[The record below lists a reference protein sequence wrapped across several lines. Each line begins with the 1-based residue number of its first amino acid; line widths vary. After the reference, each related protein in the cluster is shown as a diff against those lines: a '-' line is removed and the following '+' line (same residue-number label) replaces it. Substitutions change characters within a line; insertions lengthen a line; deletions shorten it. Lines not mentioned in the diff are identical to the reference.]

1 MARLMDGPATPS
13 KPPPPRR
20 FGFGAVRAH
29 ESAMRFA
36 ALLFLLV
43 TAAAE
48 PAPAEPLHDAVD
60 AYVLYQND
68 ITDLLTADVTDE
80 AEMNQAL
87 ILAARHDPQRVAS
100 GRVAYGALTA
110 AQSPAFVAGV
120 RGRLRSAGR
129 APVIRQLRR
138 DVAYARNRPPGS
150 AEAIQLMLSSNAA
163 DTARLSAAGQRFE
176 GLGASLAS
184 LTPHADSAARD
195 VRHNNLR
202 ALAGVRRTVGAN
214 MSARV
219 HPTVLSAAPTSDPNA
234 FGGRRFWDAL
244 ANRPSPTP
252 PAFTWRETAAA
263 PNTINRMLTLAGLY
277 VTAAT
282 ESESTRVS
290 EMLSDPRTSDCLA
303 NEQMYLRQCTSV
315 SASANEDAYCIA
327 RHGLYRPA
335 TCFALAQA
343 P

>member
-1 MARLMDGPATPS
+1 MRLATL
-13 KPPPPRR
+13 
-20 FGFGAVRAH
+20 F
-29 ESAMRFA
+29 
-36 ALLFLLV
+36 FLLV
-43 TAAAE
+43 TAAA

-68 ITDLLTADVTDE
+68 ITDLLTSGVTDE

-110 AQSPAFVAGV
+110 AQSPEFVAGV
-120 RGRLRSAGR
+120 RSRVRSAGR
-129 APVIRQLRR
+129 APVLRQLRR
-138 DVAYARNRPPGS
+138 DIAYARNRPPGS

-176 GLGASLAS
+176 GLGASLTS

-195 VRHNNLR
+195 ARHANLR
-202 ALAGVRRTVGAN
+202 ALAGVRRAIGAELT
-214 MSARV
+214 ARV
-219 HPTVLSAAPTSDPNA
+219 HPAVLSAAPTSDPNA

-252 PAFTWRETAAA
+252 PAFTWRETATA
-263 PNTINRMLTLAGLY
+263 PYTINRMLTLAGLY
-277 VTAAT
+277 VADAT
-282 ESESTRVS
+282 ESESTRVR
-290 EMLSDPRTSDCLA
+290 EMLNDQRTSECLA
-303 NEQMYLRQCTSV
+303 SEQMYLRQCTSV
-315 SASANEDAYCIA
+315 SVSANEDAYCIA

-335 TCFALAQA
+335 ACFALAQA